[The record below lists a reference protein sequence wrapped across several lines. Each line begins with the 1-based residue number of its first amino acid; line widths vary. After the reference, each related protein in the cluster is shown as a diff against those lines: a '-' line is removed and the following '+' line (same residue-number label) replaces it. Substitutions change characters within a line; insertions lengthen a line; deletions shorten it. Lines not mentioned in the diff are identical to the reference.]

1 MEGQMHLSGQLAD
14 WSINDLLQIM
24 QVTDR
29 TGSLDI
35 AGDRRGRIH
44 FRDGMVTGAELIG
57 ARETN
62 VANDRGGV
70 ADIVYVLSTLETGSF
85 SVGAADGPDN
95 SGWSVED
102 ILADVDALKSLEGE
116 VIDAGLL
123 QADGIRFGGEIEEPI
138 TISPDDWAILVSV
151 MQPFTFDDLETK
163 MGRVGAVRVLHTLH
177 RLGVADVITEEDES
191 DWLDRVA
198 DDVAPV
204 SDDPIWLEDVPEET
218 KGKTGA
224 SVEETSASE
233 APAEKALVAAADE
246 AAPKSGAKKTK
257 TAEIRGVSAPAST
270 TLTDGVYDE
279 IRRLRSKVAKK

>member
-62 VANDRGGV
+62 VANDRGGA

-85 SVGAADGPDN
+85 SVGAADGPDT

-123 QADGIRFGGEIEEPI
+123 QAAGIRFGNEIEEPI
-138 TISPDDWAILVSV
+138 TISPDHWAILVSV
-151 MQPFTFDDLETK
+151 MPPFTFDDLETK

-177 RLGVADVITEEDES
+177 QLGVADVITEEDES

-218 KGKTGA
+218 KGKAGA
-224 SVEETSASE
+224 SAEETSASE
-233 APAEKALVAAADE
+233 APAEKALVAAADD
-246 AAPKSGAKKTK
+246 AAPKSGGKKAKA
-257 TAEIRGVSAPAST
+257 AEIRGVSAPAST

-279 IRRLRSKVAKK
+279 IRRLRSKVAEK

>member
-1 MEGQMHLSGQLAD
+1 MHLSGQLTD

-35 AGDRRGRIH
+35 AGNRRGRIH

-85 SVGAADGPDN
+85 SVGAADGPET

-123 QADGIRFGGEIEEPI
+123 QAAGIRFGSEIGEPI

-151 MQPFTFDDLETK
+151 MQPFTFDDLEAK

-177 RLGVADVITEEDES
+177 RLGVADVIAEEDES

-218 KGKTGA
+218 KGKTDA
-224 SVEETSASE
+224 TAEETSASE
-233 APAEKALVAAADE
+233 APAEKVLVAAADD
-246 AAPKSGAKKTK
+246 AAPKSGAEKTK
-257 TAEIRGVSAPAST
+257 EAEIRGVSAPAST

-279 IRRLRSKVAKK
+279 IRRLRSKVAEK